1 VSLGSSK
8 KTTTTT
14 ADTTSTTANS
24 SGVAR
29 VDIDRIYKF
38 MIYTSF
44 LINVVLIA
52 VLIFLGIQL
61 FILKKGLAPAKPI
74 VANLTSAIEGL
85 KSATIRAEIPLQ
97 RDLPIAL
104 NVPVRQSTNVRLTQS
119 VPLQVPADITLPG
132 VGFLSAQVA
141 LNLPEGL
148 ELPVYL
154 EMDIPLETS
163 IPISI
168 TVPVA
173 IQMKDTELYPEF
185 EKLGNLVKPLA
196 DLVNGEQQPK

>member
-1 VSLGSSK
+1 
-8 KTTTTT
+8 
-14 ADTTSTTANS
+14 
-24 SGVAR
+24 
-29 VDIDRIYKF
+29 
-38 MIYTSF
+38 
-44 LINVVLIA
+44 
-52 VLIFLGIQL
+52 
-61 FILKKGLAPAKPI
+61 
-74 VANLTSAIEGL
+74 
-85 KSATIRAEIPLQ
+85 
-97 RDLPIAL
+97 
-104 NVPVRQSTNVRLTQS
+104 
-119 VPLQVPADITLPG
+119 LQVPADITLPG

-185 EKLGNLVKPLA
+185 EKLGETDPMFKELA
-196 DLVNGEQQPK
+196 AITARHNGLWSAEAEKYLLSCKA

>member
-1 VSLGSSK
+1 VSLRSK

-14 ADTTSTTANS
+14 ADTTSTADS
-24 SGVAR
+24 SGVTR

-44 LINVVLIA
+44 LVNAILIA

-61 FILKKGLAPAKPI
+61 FILKNGLAPAKPL

-85 KSATIRAEIPLQ
+85 KSATIRANIPLQ
-97 RDLPIAL
+97 RDLPISL
-104 NVPVRQSTNVRLTQS
+104 NVPVRQETNVRLTQS

-154 EMDIPLETS
+154 EMDIPLETA

-173 IQMKDTELYPEF
+173 IEMKDTELYPEF
-185 EKLGNLVKPLA
+185 QKLGDLVQPLA
-196 DLVNGEQQPK
+196 DLVNGEQK